1 VQEIFNIKMF
11 HFFHFKHYLL
21 CFKICTFSTFMNALA
36 VKLSDYREVMSDSQ
50 TSTVAERFVN
60 IQSRIF
66 HQQCDQY
73 V

>member
-1 VQEIFNIKMF
+1 
-11 HFFHFKHYLL
+11 
-21 CFKICTFSTFMNALA
+21 MNALA